1 MVMKC
6 KFCGLEL
13 AESDNICPSCGR
25 KSKKDKFPVWAI
37 VLIVLS
43 GCGCFTLPVIGIV
56 AAMTIPALV
65 MNTEAAKNKVVLK
78 KTYSSLQQ
86 AYLMENAIS
95 GRYYSNPDEVWE
107 KSIKLR
113 VNYTDIDGGINLAD
127 GTEIKFEKLKN
138 KCDMAPADYAY
149 YGKDTAC
156 ARLVID
162 ANGFEKSPNRMTTS
176 MNNKKKQTDQFELWM
191 YSNKAVAGN
200 GSFER
205 YLLNTK

>member
-1 MVMKC
+1 MKC
-6 KFCGLEL
+6 KFCGVEL
-13 AESDNICPSCGR
+13 TDSDKICPACGR
-25 KSKKDKFPVWAI
+25 KCNKDKFPVWAI

-56 AAMTIPALV
+56 AATTIPTLV
-65 MNTEAAKNKVVLK
+65 INTEAAKNKVVLK
-78 KTYSSLQQ
+78 KTYSTLSQ

-113 VNYTDIDGGINLAD
+113 VNYTDIDGGIKLAD
-127 GTEIKFEKLKN
+127 GSEIKFEKIKD
-138 KCDMAPADYAY
+138 KCDMTPVDYAY
-149 YGKDTAC
+149 YGKETAC

-162 ANGFEKSPNRMTTS
+162 TNGFDKTPNRMTTS

>member
-1 MVMKC
+1 MKC

-13 AESDNICPSCGR
+13 ADSDKVCPACGR
-25 KSKKDKFPVWAI
+25 NFKKDKFPVWAV

-43 GCGCFTLPVIGIV
+43 GCGCFTLPIIGIV

-65 MNTEAAKNKVVLK
+65 VNTEAAKNKVVLK

-86 AYLMENAIS
+86 AYLMENAIN
-95 GRYYSNPDEVWE
+95 GKYYTNPDEVWE

-113 VNYTDIDGGINLAD
+113 VNYTDIDGGIKLAD
-127 GTEIKFEKLKN
+127 DTEIKFEKLKN
-138 KCDMAPADYAY
+138 KCNEVPHDVAY

-162 ANGFEKSPNRMTTS
+162 TNGFEKSPNRMTTS

-191 YSNKAVAGN
+191 YSNKVVAGN

>member
-1 MVMKC
+1 MKC
-6 KFCGLEL
+6 KFCGVEL
-13 AESDNICPSCGR
+13 TDSDKICPACGR
-25 KSKKDKFPVWAI
+25 KCNKDKFPVWAI

-56 AAMTIPALV
+56 AAMTIPTLV
-65 MNTEAAKNKVVLK
+65 INTEAAKNKVVLK
-78 KTYSSLQQ
+78 KTYSTLSQ

-113 VNYTDIDGGINLAD
+113 VNYTDIDGGIKLAD
-127 GTEIKFEKLKN
+127 GSEIKFEKIKN
-138 KCDMAPADYAY
+138 KCDMAPVDYAY
-149 YGKDTAC
+149 YGKETAC

-162 ANGFEKSPNRMTTS
+162 TNGFDKAPNRMTTS
-176 MNNKKKQTDQFELWM
+176 MNNRKKQTDQFELWM